1 MSGGN
6 PVTGWLNSA
15 QAAGAWPLRGPFT
28 PLRSGQR
35 LSLHGQGALLQRA
48 GSALCMAMVLLL
60 QGPLCAEWTACEGA
74 LNSAIE
80 ALGSA
85 GSILQENQTPATQST
100 PVTGEEV
107 DAGTA
112 TGGLGEPVPTEDQDA
127 GGNLSDA
134 AQAEGTQEGSQP
146 DGSLPADPSKLEP
159 GVEALPGV
167 PETSARRLRAAEHDA
182 RCAELE
188 ARFQAGVSAYRAGDY
203 GEARALWR
211 ALLREAP
218 APLPPGHGQP
228 LVFSPAA
235 LLFNL
240 GNACLRTGV
249 PLEALAAY
257 EAARR
262 LNPRDG
268 AIRANLERARLAAG
282 LDLPAR
288 PGPWQR
294 LTEWLRWLQPG
305 ERRWLALLGAVPLAL
320 ALLYEALAGGA
331 AARRWLL
338 LALLAASVACLP
350 LGFERFGPPPADA
363 MVVAAAGAQLNS
375 EPRDDAK
382 TVGRVAAGEMC
393 LEIDRL
399 PGWCRIQREDGQRGW
414 LPTAAIFRL
423 SAPLGPPT
431 DA

>member
-1 MSGGN
+1 LAVLLLVQRPLYAACTASEGALN
-6 PVTGWLNSA
+6 PVGEALGS
-15 QAAGAWPLRGPFT
+15 
-28 PLRSGQR
+28 S
-35 LSLHGQGALLQRA
+35 GALLQNDQTQAAQSPALTGEELGA
-48 GSALCMAMVLLL
+48 GSAA
-60 QGPLCAEWTACEGA
+60 GA
-74 LNSAIE
+74 SVA
-80 ALGSA
+80 
-85 GSILQENQTPATQST
+85 
-100 PVTGEEV
+100 
-107 DAGTA
+107 
-112 TGGLGEPVPTEDQDA
+112 PVPVEELDA
-127 GGNLSDA
+127 GGEPSGA
-134 AQAEGTQEGSQP
+134 AQAEESEAGSQQ
-146 DGSLPADPSKLEP
+146 DGSSPAEP
-159 GVEALPGV
+159 GALQTGVEAPPGA

-203 GEARALWR
+203 GEARDLWR

-228 LVFSPAA
+228 LVFSSAA

-262 LNPRDG
+262 LNPRDS

-282 LDLPAR
+282 LDLPAP

-294 LTEWLRWLQPG
+294 MTEWLRWLQPG

-331 AARRWLL
+331 AARRWLVLTL
-338 LALLAASVACLP
+338 LGAVLACLP
-350 LGFERFGPPPADA
+350 LCFERFGPEPADA

-375 EPRDDAK
+375 EPREDAK
-382 TVGRVAAGEMC
+382 AVGRVAAGEMC

-399 PGWCRIQREDGQRGW
+399 PGWRRIQRGDGQRGW
-414 LPTAAIFRL
+414 LPTAAIFRI
-423 SAPLGPPT
+423 SAPLGPPK